1 MAKRKP
7 GVREMSQWQDVERR
21 LARVRKFAGWMDDK
35 FALPGTRVRF
45 GLDTLVGLLPGV
57 GDAATA
63 VVGLWLI
70 GEAFRMKAST
80 GVLIRMC
87 GNVLIDATLGAVPI
101 AGDLFDWYWKSNRRN
116 AVLLEKHLNKRVA
129 GP

>member
-1 MAKRKP
+1 
-7 GVREMSQWQDVERR
+7 MSQWKDVERR
-21 LARVRKFAGWMDDK
+21 LARVRKFAGLMDDK
-35 FALPGTRVRF
+35 FALPGTRIRF

-116 AVLLEKHLNKRVA
+116 AVLLEKHLKKRVA
-129 GP
+129 DP

>member
-1 MAKRKP
+1 MAIRQP
-7 GVREMSQWQDVERR
+7 GVREMSQWKDVERR
-21 LARVRKFAGWMDDK
+21 LARVRTFAGLMDDK
-35 FALPGTRVRF
+35 FALPGTRIRF

-116 AVLLEKHLNKRVA
+116 AVLLEKHLQKRVA
-129 GP
+129 DP

>member
-1 MAKRKP
+1 MAIRQP
-7 GVREMSQWQDVERR
+7 GVREMSQWKDVERR
-21 LARVRKFAGWMDDK
+21 LVRVRKFAGLMDDK
-35 FALPGTRVRF
+35 FALPGTGIRF

-70 GEAFRMKAST
+70 GEAIRMKAST

-116 AVLLEKHLNKRVA
+116 AVLLEKHLQKRVA
-129 GP
+129 DP

>member
-1 MAKRKP
+1 
-7 GVREMSQWQDVERR
+7 MSQWKDVERR
-21 LARVRKFAGWMDDK
+21 LARVRTFAGLMDDK
-35 FALPGTRVRF
+35 FALPGTRIRF

-116 AVLLEKHLNKRVA
+116 AVLLEKHLQKRVA
-129 GP
+129 DP